1 MESNTQGDAQ
11 GTGNLSKELQGSKE
25 GQTNRM
31 EISPEVQVKLY
42 EAIAK
47 IQEDKGSPA
56 TII

>member
-11 GTGNLSKELQGSKE
+11 GTGNLSEELQGSKE

-56 TII
+56 TIM